1 MIKAVYDA
9 NLLVSAFLTR
19 HHPGGVST
27 ELLRFVQQGSIQLY
41 LSPEIVAEALAT
53 LTRNPRM
60 QANYHF
66 TPDMA
71 EQFCSDLLD
80 IAVIINNPPATPG
93 AVPRDPDD
101 DKIVACAIAAG
112 AEYLVSRDHDLLS
125 IGGYAGVA
133 IIAPEDFL
141 HVVRAQPGP

>member
-1 MIKAVYDA
+1 
-9 NLLVSAFLTR
+9 
-19 HHPGGVST
+19 
-27 ELLRFVQQGSIQLY
+27 
-41 LSPEIVAEALAT
+41 
-53 LTRNPRM
+53 
-60 QANYHF
+60 
-66 TPDMA
+66 MA

-141 HVVRAQPGP
+141 HVVRAQTPGP